1 MGLSLPTDWG
11 LPLVWSISLLTV
23 LPVLLGALWAVLGGG
38 KEDAQLWSK
47 VRKVNMKSSF
57 Y

>member
-47 VRKVNMKSSF
+47 VRKVNMKNSF